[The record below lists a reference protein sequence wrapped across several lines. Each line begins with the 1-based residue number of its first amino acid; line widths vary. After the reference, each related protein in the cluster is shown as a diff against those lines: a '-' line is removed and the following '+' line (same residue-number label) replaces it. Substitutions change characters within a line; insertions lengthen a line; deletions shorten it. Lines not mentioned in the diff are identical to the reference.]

1 MKHIRAIILLTGM
14 IFIYLNSEAQAVEF
28 VIANWED
35 VIPVPEAGSG
45 VWQYFI
51 SSGASEIITNPV
63 PDEINPTQ
71 NVLAYYRPG
80 GEWFLTG
87 FYYQDG
93 IPITKKMTG
102 IEFKIFGNNLAIC
115 YAKLI
120 GIVDSISDQTIIES
134 AWPWTAPSG
143 AKVWNTIML
152 QIDGNTL
159 LNDTITTL
167 LIFPNPQLPEA
178 AQDTFYIDEVRFL
191 LTVPVDSIILN
202 INDTILEL
210 DESIYLE
217 AAIYPYDASNQN
229 FSWMSMNTSV
239 ATVSSIG
246 KVQARGPGSTNII
259 VKTEDG
265 DKTDT
270 CRITITDVGGI
281 LEIHAKLLRIYPN
294 PYQNGELIIILPE
307 SSNADI
313 QLTIYNLL
321 GESILTSSIPETGNR
336 ISILPELKNGT
347 YLIKV
352 KTRGNIWY
360 GRIIKS

>member
-1 MKHIRAIILLTGM
+1 MKHINAIILLTGM
-14 IFIYLNSEAQAVEF
+14 IFINLNSEAQEAEII
-28 VIANWED
+28 IANWED
-35 VIPVPEAGSG
+35 VIPVPGPGPG
-45 VWQYFI
+45 VWQYFT

-63 PDEINPTQ
+63 PDDINSTEK
-71 NVLAYYRPG
+71 VLAYYRSS
-80 GEWFLTG
+80 GEWLLTG
-87 FYYQDG
+87 FYYMDG
-93 IPITKKMTG
+93 IPITKKLTG
-102 IEFKIFGNNLAIC
+102 IEFKIYGENLVKC
-115 YAKLI
+115 YVKLI
-120 GIVDSISDQTIIES
+120 GIVDGVEDSTIIEN
-134 AWPWTAPSG
+134 AWPWTVPSG
-143 AKVWNTIML
+143 AKVWNTILL
-152 QIDGNTL
+152 QIDGNAL
-159 LNDTITTL
+159 LNDTVTTL

-217 AAIYPYDASNQN
+217 ATIYPYDASNQN
-229 FSWMSMNTSV
+229 FSWISMNTSI

-246 KVQARGPGSTNII
+246 KVQARGPGSTSII

-270 CRITITDVGGI
+270 CLITVTDVDGI
-281 LEIHAKLLRIYPN
+281 LETDAKLLRIYPN
-294 PYQNGELIIILPE
+294 PYQNGELVIILPE

-313 QLTIYNLL
+313 YLTIYNIL
-321 GESILTSSIPETGNR
+321 GETILTSSIPETGNR
-336 ISILPELKNGT
+336 ISILPELHNGI

-360 GRIIKS
+360 GRIIKT